1 MNNDN
6 PAIKPVDN
14 TFAAIMTFM
23 LPGLGQLLKGQ
34 IMPGIFWALAVGF
47 GYFAFTWPGLIL
59 HIFCILDAAISKGE
73 GQEKKDAIISSK
85 YLIVGVVVTL
95 IIYSVIRLF

>member
-1 MNNDN
+1 MSEN

-14 TFAAIMTFM
+14 VFAAIMTMM

-47 GYFAFTWPGLIL
+47 GYFAFFWPGLIIHGL
-59 HIFCILDAAISKGE
+59 CILDAAFSKGE
-73 GQEKKDAIISSK
+73 GSGNKKTILGLVTIIT
-85 YLIVGVVVTL
+85 ITATL
-95 IIYSVIRLF
+95 IIYIYIRNF